1 MKNLNYKSTNMLS
14 IMEMLEKDIETE
26 CYICTEP
33 TEEKSPC
40 VCGAHVHMK
49 CLVEWIEKN
58 DNKRYTCS
66 ICHSDLEGIRPAKTK
81 SSIVYKSTYRP
92 GLIDGGHMCALI
104 LKMFYWL
111 VMGFIGKYFFAM
123 LNNPSWIYLP
133 EYWSPFDLLF
143 FACACF
149 TTMVSVTII
158 ATTMK
163 LWNYLRSANDNNYEE
178 FDNDSDDDYAV

>member
-1 MKNLNYKSTNMLS
+1 MVS
-14 IMEMLEKDIETE
+14 IMEMLEKEVLTE

-33 TEEKSPC
+33 TDEKSPC
-40 VCGAHVHMK
+40 VCKANVHMK
-49 CLVEWIEKN
+49 CLIEWIEKN

-66 ICHSDLEGIRPAKTK
+66 ICHSELEGIKPAKSK
-81 SSIVYKSTYRP
+81 RIVYKSSYTP
-92 GLIDGGHMCALI
+92 GLIDGAHMCALFV
-104 LKMFYWL
+104 KFTYWL

-123 LNNPSWIYLP
+123 LNNPAWIYMP

-149 TTMVSVTII
+149 TTMISATII
-158 ATTMK
+158 TTTYK
-163 LWNYLRSANDNNYEE
+163 LWKYLRRSTDSNYEE

>member
-1 MKNLNYKSTNMLS
+1 
-14 IMEMLEKDIETE
+14 MLEKAIDTE
-26 CYICTEP
+26 CYICTEL

-66 ICHSDLEGIRPAKTK
+66 ICHSELQGIKPAKPK
-81 SSIVYKSTYRP
+81 SSIVYKHTVYRS
-92 GLIDGGHMCALI
+92 GLIDCQNTLTLGFKFI
-104 LKMFYWL
+104 YWL
-111 VMGFIGKYFFAM
+111 LMGFIGKYFFA
-123 LNNPSWIYLP
+123 LLENPSWIDA
-133 EYWSPFDLLF
+133 EDYWSPFDLLF

-149 TTMVSVTII
+149 TSLISATII
-158 ATTMK
+158 TVVIK
-163 LWNYLRSANDNNYEE
+163 LGKYLSKAADNNYEE

>member
-111 VMGFIGKYFFAM
+111 DRIQPYNVICLYSPNLRGKK
-123 LNNPSWIYLP
+123 LVILD
-133 EYWSPFDLLF
+133 PFPTKLF
-143 FACACF
+143 H
-149 TTMVSVTII
+149 
-158 ATTMK
+158 
-163 LWNYLRSANDNNYEE
+163 
-178 FDNDSDDDYAV
+178 

>member
-1 MKNLNYKSTNMLS
+1 MPIIWK
-14 IMEMLEKDIETE
+14 ETE

-66 ICHSDLEGIRPAKTK
+66 ICHSELEGIRPAKSK

-92 GLIDGGHMCALI
+92 GLIDGGHMCVLI
-104 LKMFYWL
+104 LKMILYTVFSNY
-111 VMGFIGKYFFAM
+111 
-123 LNNPSWIYLP
+123 
-133 EYWSPFDLLF
+133 
-143 FACACF
+143 
-149 TTMVSVTII
+149 
-158 ATTMK
+158 
-163 LWNYLRSANDNNYEE
+163 YLRENEKIEEEKKNNRISNKRSLNRSE
-178 FDNDSDDDYAV
+178 SKKSL

>member
-1 MKNLNYKSTNMLS
+1 
-14 IMEMLEKDIETE
+14 MEMLEKDVLTE

-66 ICHSDLEGIRPAKTK
+66 ICHSELKGIRPAKTK
-81 SSIVYKSTYRP
+81 SSIVYKSSYTP
-92 GLIDGGHMCALI
+92 GLIDGAHMCALFV
-104 LKMFYWL
+104 KFTYWM

-123 LNNPSWIYLP
+123 LNNPAWIAMP

-143 FACACF
+143 FACASF
-149 TTMVSVTII
+149 TTMISVSII
-158 ATTMK
+158 AVLMK
-163 LWNYLRSANDNNYEE
+163 LWKYLSRQNDSNYEE